1 MTQVT
6 LAPAEALAAI
16 PYFAGLPRSELAR
29 LARQGRVRAVA
40 RGGRVFD
47 EGAPAEGLWVV
58 LAGRVALVRRS
69 PRGREQVLHTEGPGT
84 ALGEAPLFDGEGY
97 VASAVAVDAARVL
110 FLPSA
115 AVLDTCRRHPEVALG
130 ILRVLARRVRA
141 FAGLVEDLALRDVT
155 GRLAKFLAGE
165 LRRSPGGLLVL
176 PGTREEIAARLGT
189 VRELVSRS
197 LSQLERAGVL
207 TVSGRRVSILDRQ
220 RLDALAND
228 TRT

>member
-29 LARQGRVRAVA
+29 LVRQGRVRAVA
-40 RGGRVFD
+40 LGGRVFD

-69 PRGREQVLHTEGPGT
+69 PRGREQVLHT
-84 ALGEAPLFDGEGY
+84 DGEGY

-141 FAGLVEDLALRDVT
+141 FAALVEDLALRDVT

-207 TVSGRRVSILDRQ
+207 TVSGRRVSILDGR
-220 RLDALAND
+220 RLAALASD
-228 TRT
+228 SRA